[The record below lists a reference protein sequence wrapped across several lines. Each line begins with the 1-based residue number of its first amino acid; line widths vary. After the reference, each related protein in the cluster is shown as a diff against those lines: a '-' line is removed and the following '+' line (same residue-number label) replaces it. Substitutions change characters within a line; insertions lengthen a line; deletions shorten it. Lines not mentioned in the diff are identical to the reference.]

1 MNINSQKTLAWAST
15 ASVIFCV
22 AYLML
27 GYLLKVEHTLYG
39 VFANLLGGLFLLLLP
54 AALIL
59 SFLLFRAEK
68 YKIPSTGFLLLGLNV
83 LLFSLLFI
91 DPMSLAS

>member
-1 MNINSQKTLAWAST
+1 MNLSSQKTIAWAST

-22 AYLML
+22 AYLMI
-27 GYLLKVEHTLYG
+27 GYLLKIEHTLYG
-39 VFANLLGGLFLLLLP
+39 VFANLLGGLFLLLAP

-68 YKIPSTGFLLLGLNV
+68 YKLPSTGFLLMALNV
-83 LLFSLLFI
+83 LLLSLLFI
-91 DPMSLAS
+91 DPLSLAS